1 MAFSSRFAFWE
12 QKGSWISKSWF
23 SYVLSMVKLE
33 TDWGMCV
40 HMGVQ
45 GEWPVAG
52 EPFSVLMAS
61 VLNHSPPRA
70 PPLVS

>member
-12 QKGSWISKSWF
+12 QKGSWISKPWF
-23 SYVLSMVKLE
+23 SCVLGMVKLQRA
-33 TDWGMCV
+33 WGLCV
-40 HMGVQ
+40 HLGVQ

-61 VLNHSPPRA
+61 VLSHSLP
-70 PPLVS
+70 